1 MSQVPLPKRYIL
13 EVDLYLYADDDNAAK
28 SIANA
33 IIYDLEHRNAYA
45 HDADQKGL
53 YESPKGSLTVRAV
66 E

>member
-28 SIANA
+28 FIANA

-45 HDADQKGL
+45 HDAGPRKGCTNRQRQL
-53 YESPKGSLTVRAV
+53 NS
-66 E
+66 